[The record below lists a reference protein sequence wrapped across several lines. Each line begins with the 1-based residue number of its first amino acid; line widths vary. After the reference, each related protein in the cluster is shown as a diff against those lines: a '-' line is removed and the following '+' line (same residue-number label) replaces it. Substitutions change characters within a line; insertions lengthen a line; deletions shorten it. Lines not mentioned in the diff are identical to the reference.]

1 MWHQKLGRA
10 ISVEDEADSTKN
22 GERKE
27 TAMREINYSVIFSAM
42 LVSSMALSAQS
53 HERYSFSTASLTGA
67 YSTQEQGDGSVSAGL
82 GVVRYDGTGKTTR
95 RVLGNA
101 PAENGSRRTLVF
113 ESEGTYSLNSDGTGT
128 ATYLHQHNLRRW
140 NDHGHL

>member
-95 RVLGNA
+95 RVLVNA

-128 ATYLHQHNLRRW
+128 AIYLHQHNLRRW